1 MIGRGNV
8 GTHGQHVGQT
18 HPSTP
23 SHAPGTALPSAGI
36 ASKEKQ
42 GAARGCSFGKAGRCF
57 GSGMA
62 ARIGNL
68 DWEFGLGISWVFPSN
83 LTILAWCAVP

>member
-23 SHAPGTALPSAGI
+23 SHTPGTALPSAGI

-42 GAARGCSFGKAGRCF
+42 GAARGCSKLWESREVLWERHGCT
-57 GSGMA
+57 
-62 ARIGNL
+62 